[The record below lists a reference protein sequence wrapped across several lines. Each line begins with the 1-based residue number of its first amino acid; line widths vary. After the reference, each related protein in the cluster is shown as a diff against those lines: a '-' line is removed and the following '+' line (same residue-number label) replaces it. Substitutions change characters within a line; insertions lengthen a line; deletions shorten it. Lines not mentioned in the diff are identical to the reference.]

1 MFIALLPL
9 TNSCSLDIAMHWTS
23 QQTIVLLLCPPEK
36 WDWNSE
42 TEVLNLGE
50 SYRYL
55 GQSSHTT
62 LTDSSWKKS
71 ADRLLKV
78 FYY

>member
-1 MFIALLPL
+1 MLNVDRTVAPNQFVFIG
-9 TNSCSLDIAMHWTS
+9 HWTS
-23 QQTIVLLLCPPEK
+23 QQTSVLLLCSPEK

-42 TEVLNLGE
+42 TEVENVGE